1 MKKNILSLNKCKLGI
16 MSPTNSYMSREN
28 IFSDVS
34 NLGGELEFTFVFY
47 ILFHIIVYMS
57 FFPHMR

>member
-1 MKKNILSLNKCKLGI
+1 MWESCLLCLGGAEILFERVRILKL
-16 MSPTNSYMSREN
+16 
-28 IFSDVS
+28 FDVS

>member
-1 MKKNILSLNKCKLGI
+1 MTCLFCLGGEYKKLF
-16 MSPTNSYMSREN
+16 E
-28 IFSDVS
+28 VS

-57 FFPHMR
+57 FFPHMQ